1 MGVMVRS
8 AAVGDERSG
17 SGSDHVDSGEA
28 DGVVAGP
35 SSPTSTPEPSPDSG
49 PAGRLAGR
57 RVLLTGA
64 SSGIGASAAVL
75 LAAEGATVGL
85 VARRADRLDEVLA
98 ACRAH
103 APDSR
108 RWAAD
113 LSDLAVAT
121 RVADEAWE
129 AFGGLDAVVN
139 NAAIP
144 KRRKAADLTIDEV
157 AAVLQTNFLSPTQIT
172 LHLLP
177 RLVAAGSGVI
187 VNVSSLAGRVGVPGE
202 PAYSASK
209 FALCGWTE
217 SLYIELAGTGVE
229 ARLVLPG
236 AIETEI
242 WDLPDNDPPVYDG
255 PKEPASSVAA
265 AIVDAVAT
273 GLEGGGPFETYVPDL
288 KPIVELKT
296 SDADSYLQGAVAFR
310 DGAAIPESSSMSS
323 SSPSS

>member
-1 MGVMVRS
+1 VRTGETAS
-8 AAVGDERSG
+8 AGK
-17 SGSDHVDSGEA
+17 
-28 DGVVAGP
+28 
-35 SSPTSTPEPSPDSG
+35 PEPSPAR
-49 PAGRLAGR
+49 PPTGRLAGR
-57 RVLLTGA
+57 RVLVTGA

-75 LAAEGATVGL
+75 FAEEGATVGL
-85 VARRADRLDEVLA
+85 VARRADRLDAVLA
-98 ACRAH
+98 DCRKH
-103 APDSR
+103 SPGSQ
-108 RWAAD
+108 RWVAD
-113 LSDLAVAT
+113 LGDLAAAA
-121 RVADEAWE
+121 RIADEAWD

-144 KRRKAADLTIDEV
+144 KRRRAADLTIDEIE
-157 AAVLQTNFLSPTQIT
+157 AVLRTNFLSPTQLT
-172 LHLLP
+172 LRLLP
-177 RLVAAGSGVI
+177 RLVAAGEGVI

-229 ARLVLPG
+229 VRLVLPG

-255 PKEPASSVAA
+255 PKEPAESVAS
-265 AIVDAVAT
+265 AIVDAVAEALA
-273 GLEGGGPFETYVPDL
+273 GRGRFETYVPDL

-310 DGAAIPESSSMSS
+310 DGAGIPS
-323 SSPSS
+323 